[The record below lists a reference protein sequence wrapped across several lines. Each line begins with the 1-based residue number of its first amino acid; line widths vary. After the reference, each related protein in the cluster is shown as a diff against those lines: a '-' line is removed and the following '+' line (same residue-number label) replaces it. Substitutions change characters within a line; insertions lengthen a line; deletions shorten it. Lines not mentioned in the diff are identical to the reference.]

1 MANKEKYSGY
11 ELSRA
16 WFDFAFENPEKVRP
30 LHAAIFF
37 FAIEHCNRLGW
48 KKKFGFP
55 TQMAM
60 EAIGVRKYDTYI
72 NAFRNLVD
80 WGFIVLIEKSKNQ
93 YSSNVI
99 SIGSGTPENENALD
113 KALICHTKK
122 RQSTGQSMGQSMG
135 ESMGESIVSINKQYN
150 KEQETI
156 KQQTIDIENVFSVYP
171 TKCPIKGRQTG
182 KGKKDKDKIKKLL
195 ADYTVE
201 ELKQIIKEYVDNS
214 KATKTYLKNFG
225 TFLNNIPDN
234 PKPKPSVNKRFS
246 VTYKE
251 MEQALAK

>member
-1 MANKEKYSGY
+1 MSKQEKYSGY

-72 NAFRNLVD
+72 NALRDLID
-80 WGFIVLIEKSKNQ
+80 WGFIHMIEKSKNQ

-99 SIGSGTPENENALD
+99 SIGSGTPDNDNALD

-122 RQSTGQSMGQSMG
+122 RQSTGGGMGQSTG
-135 ESMGESIVSINKQYN
+135 QSTGQSIVSINKQVTSN
-150 KEQETI
+150 KEQEYVTAI
-156 KQQTIDIENVFSVYP
+156 NNILGKQYRLTEKIAP
-171 TKCPIKGRQTG
+171 
-182 KGKKDKDKIKKLL
+182 KIKKILTEYTMPEIKKAVKHAR
-195 ADYTVE
+195 ADEYHKQNQWKHLTPEFFTRSDKVE
-201 ELKQIIKEYVDNS
+201 KWLNATNGTPQPHKQEEIPG
-214 KATKTYLKNFG
+214 A
-225 TFLNNIPDN
+225 NIPRLD
-234 PKPKPSVNKRFS
+234 KYANK
-246 VTYKE
+246 
-251 MEQALAK
+251 L